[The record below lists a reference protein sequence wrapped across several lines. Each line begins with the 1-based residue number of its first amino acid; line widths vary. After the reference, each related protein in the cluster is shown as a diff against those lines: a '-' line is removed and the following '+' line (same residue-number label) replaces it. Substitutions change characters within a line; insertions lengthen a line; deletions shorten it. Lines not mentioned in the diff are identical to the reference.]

1 MFYSQLNKIFRLP
14 IHNYLKEK
22 NKRAKTNLLRKLNL
36 QMFYNRDR
44 EGFTYGVC
52 AIHSEFH
59 KWVPDHKLFVT

>member
-1 MFYSQLNKIFRLP
+1 
-14 IHNYLKEK
+14 
-22 NKRAKTNLLRKLNL
+22 
-36 QMFYNRDR
+36 MFYNRDR